1 MFSSREC
8 DFELTFYILNTKQ
21 KDSVLRLWYCV
32 LRFWWI
38 VRLYCE
44 IWILLHPYYKFWTA
58 IVGTVTL
65 YLRCEG
71 SWHKRKGLQLFV
83 TESLLNI
90 FTRGLSHHH
99 RPLEERRTHPQTSVS
114 LRTGQRVFLLPD
126 FSFIH
131 LLFWGTD
138 LNLWVAIYLPL
149 RKKGERPMAQNGRHD
164 SIVSCITKCEW
175 QYFYY
180 YDCLMN

>member
-1 MFSSREC
+1 MFSRREC

-114 LRTGQRVFLLPD
+114 LRTGHLQRVFLLPD
-126 FSFIH
+126 FFIYSSVVLRH
-131 LLFWGTD
+131 WFESVGSDIL
-138 LNLWVAIYLPL
+138 AIK
-149 RKKGERPMAQNGRHD
+149 KKGRKANG
-164 SIVSCITKCEW
+164 TEW
-175 QYFYY
+175 PPRLHCF
-180 YDCLMN
+180 LHN